1 MEHGILIVDDNA
13 MTRKLLRSTLR
24 SANLYVVGEAGSGE
38 AAIAM
43 VEKLHP
49 AIVCLD
55 IFMPG
60 MDGIETLKALK
71 ASYPRIVVL
80 MVTGNPFPEKVKEA
94 LSAGANGLLVKPFT
108 PAKVMAALRVAMRR
122 HEQEPS

>member
-1 MEHGILIVDDNA
+1 MEHGIMIVDDNA
-13 MTRKLLRSTLR
+13 MTRELLRSTLS
-24 SANLYVVGEAGSGE
+24 SAKLDVLGEAGSGE

-43 VEKLHP
+43 AEKLQP

-94 LSAGANGLLVKPFT
+94 LAAGADGFLVKPFT
-108 PAKVMAALRVAMRR
+108 PAKVMEALKAALQR
-122 HEQEPS
+122 HAQELS